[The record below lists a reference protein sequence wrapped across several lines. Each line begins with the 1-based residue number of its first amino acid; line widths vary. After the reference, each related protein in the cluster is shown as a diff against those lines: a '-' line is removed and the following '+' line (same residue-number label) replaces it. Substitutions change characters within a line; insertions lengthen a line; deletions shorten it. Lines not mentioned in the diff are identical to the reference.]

1 MITITRGLAVGA
13 VLAGA
18 AIGLAG
24 PASADPTAGPYTA
37 TIIDP
42 GASNKA
48 GSVNWSLEPCG
59 PDCFRLLGVQANPLY
74 ELRRQGN
81 VWAGSSLS
89 GSGNSATLDND
100 SLILTMLIPG
110 EPNVVIGMTKNG

>member
-1 MITITRGLAVGA
+1 MITFTRGLAVGV

-42 GASNKA
+42 GASNKT

-59 PDCFRLLGVQANPLY
+59 PDCFRLLGAQGRVLN
-74 ELRRQGN
+74 ELRRQGD
-81 VWAGSSLS
+81 VWTGVSPNGDTAM
-89 GSGNSATLDND
+89 LDNN
-100 SLILTMLIPG
+100 SLLLTLLTPG
-110 EPNVVIGMTKNG
+110 QPNVVIALTKNG

>member
-1 MITITRGLAVGA
+1 MKTITYGCAASA
-13 VLAGA
+13 VLAGV

-42 GASNKA
+42 GASHKT

-59 PDCFRLLGVQANPLY
+59 PDCFRLLNTQASPLF
-74 ELRRQGN
+74 ELHRQGS
-81 VWAGSSLS
+81 VWAGNSMT
-89 GSGNSATLDND
+89 GSANTATLDND
-100 SLILTMLIPG
+100 SLILTIQAPG
-110 EPNVVIGMTKNG
+110 DPNVVIGMTKNG